1 MSISRY
7 SSCPQTDFGR
17 GPHWLHESP
26 FLPHLWETTQDVGA
40 PSLKHAA
47 MKMALVDQSALKPD
61 LFAQLPWHIAHYLW
75 ECLGRCEVGNWRTVL
90 AISTAHAT
98 TADLVAI
105 GNMKNLVALDIYPA
119 KSRVPKP
126 EDIDE
131 GKGLGLE
138 DRIVRSWLEIAETA
152 GSLQQLRI
160 LRLHN
165 QPRLTTKALWM
176 LEKLPNLREV
186 FISECAA
193 FGEVIQ
199 KLNTQRKGVRLG
211 GWIARR
217 INLVRADHE
226 ALAQVQI
233 IRGPLVDV
241 YKDALDTDSRSEN
254 NDRGQTPPNLG
265 RDIPILEFML
275 SFAHRGTQYDA
286 SQVIHLTRAR
296 QQIERKRSPSQGDTS
311 RSQVKRVV
319 RDRGGR
325 DMADVLSDFF

>member
-1 MSISRY
+1 MAKTYPHQFRPLSPHYRLSI
-7 SSCPQTDFGR
+7 G
-17 GPHWLHESP
+17 SP
-26 FLPHLWETTQDVGA
+26 KEP
-40 PSLKHAA
+40 LKCYI
-47 MKMALVDQSALKPD
+47 D
-61 LFAQLPWHIAHYLW
+61 LMNSD
-75 ECLGRCEVGNWRTVL
+75 VGNWRTVF

-105 GNMKNLVALDIYPA
+105 GNLKNLVALDIYPA
-119 KSRVPKP
+119 ISRGPKP

-131 GKGLGLE
+131 GKGRGLE
-138 DRIVRSWLEIAETA
+138 DRIVRSWLEVAEAA

-176 LEKLPNLREV
+176 LEKLPNLREA

-199 KLNTQRKGVRLG
+199 KLNTQRNGVRLG

-226 ALAQVQI
+226 ALAQAQI
-233 IRGPLVDV
+233 IRDPLVDV
-241 YKDALDTDSRSEN
+241 YKDALDTDTRSEN
-254 NDRGQTPPNLG
+254 NDRGQNPPSLG
-265 RDIPILEFML
+265 PDIPILEFML

-286 SQVIHLTRAR
+286 SQVIHLTRAP
-296 QQIERKRSPSQGDTS
+296 QSIERKRPPSQGETS
-311 RSQVKRVV
+311 RSQIKRVV

>member
-1 MSISRY
+1 MAETYPHQFRPLSPHYRLSI
-7 SSCPQTDFGR
+7 G
-17 GPHWLHESP
+17 
-26 FLPHLWETTQDVGA
+26 LPKE
-40 PSLKHAA
+40 PLKCYI
-47 MKMALVDQSALKPD
+47 D
-61 LFAQLPWHIAHYLW
+61 LMNSD
-75 ECLGRCEVGNWRTVL
+75 VGNWRTVL
-90 AISTAHAT
+90 AISTSHAT

-105 GNMKNLVALDIYPA
+105 GNLKNLVALDIYPA
-119 KSRVPKP
+119 ISRAPKP

-138 DRIVRSWLEIAETA
+138 DRIVRSWFEVAEAA

-160 LRLHN
+160 LRLHS

-193 FGEVIQ
+193 FDEVIQ
-199 KLNTQRKGVRLG
+199 KLNTQRNGVRLG

-217 INLVRADHE
+217 INLLRADHE

-241 YKDALDTDSRSEN
+241 YKDTLDTDSRSEN
-254 NDRGQTPPNLG
+254 NDRGHNLPSLG
-265 RDIPILEFML
+265 PDIPILEFML
-275 SFAHRGTQYDA
+275 SFDHRGTQYDA
-286 SQVIHLTRAR
+286 SRVIHLTRAP
-296 QQIERKRSPSQGDTS
+296 QPIERKRPPPQSDTS